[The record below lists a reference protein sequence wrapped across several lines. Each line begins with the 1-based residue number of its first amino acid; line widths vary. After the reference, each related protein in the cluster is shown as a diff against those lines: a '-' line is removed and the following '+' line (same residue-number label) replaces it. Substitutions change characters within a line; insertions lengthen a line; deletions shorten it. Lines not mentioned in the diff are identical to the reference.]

1 METENHTY
9 YKRNY
14 TLLYFYI
21 SEELITQQEVA
32 YPLEKQEFT
41 PKNKTEKKKG
51 WKLVNLLKR
60 TKKVIF
66 LKTKLEERYGKPN
79 WSTI

>member
-1 METENHTY
+1 METDNHTY

-14 TLLYFYI
+14 TLLYFYL

-51 WKLVNLLKR
+51 
-60 TKKVIF
+60 
-66 LKTKLEERYGKPN
+66 
-79 WSTI
+79 